1 MKASN
6 QLRACMLR
14 CSVVANHFVT
24 PRTVACQAPMSIGFP
39 RQEYFSGLPFP
50 SSVGL
55 SKPGKGSM
63 SLALQADSL
72 PLIHL
77 GSPSIV
83 YKL

>member
-24 PRTVACQAPMSIGFP
+24 PRTVACQAPMSIRFP

-50 SSVGL
+50 SPVGL
-55 SKPGKGSM
+55 SNPGKGSM
-63 SLALQADSL
+63 SHALQADSL

>member
-1 MKASN
+1 MKALN
-6 QLRACMLR
+6 QLCACMLR
-14 CSVVANHFVT
+14 CSVVAKHFVT

-50 SSVGL
+50 SPVDLSNPGMGSV
-55 SKPGKGSM
+55 